1 MALKILRARMTA
13 MAALLGAFVAPAAMA
28 ADMPFLSEPA
38 PEPVNQQPLE
48 FGSGWYLRGDVGYSN
63 MALPEVFADFAN
75 SLGRTGA
82 VTGGVGA
89 GYQYNNW
96 LRTDFTIDRSVFQP
110 QRTGAQT
117 WCPYGTALYYPS
129 NDPTNAGKPLGYLY
143 DPNQTCT
150 PLLKST
156 FNRTSFL
163 ANAYVDLGNW
173 WGLTPYVGA
182 GLGLSYLQMSG
193 SDVWYNSAT
202 GAIWT
207 ADLGQ
212 NGIPLAWFPHN
223 STTPVPTPYPFPW
236 GTTVSHANYSQKK
249 TWKFAWNVMAGVSYD
264 ISQNLKIDVHY
275 RLLDAGSYTSFPTSI
290 TGAGGG
296 TKDLISQ
303 EVRVGVRLVAD

>member
-13 MAALLGAFVAPAAMA
+13 LAALLGAFVAPAAMA

-63 MALPEVFADFAN
+63 MALPAVFADFAN
-75 SLGRTGA
+75 SIGRTGA

-96 LRTDFTIDRSVFQP
+96 LRTDFTIDRGVFQP

-117 WCPYGTALYYPS
+117 WCPYGNVVVDQTTSL
-129 NDPTNAGKPLGYLY
+129 PLGYAY
-143 DPNQTCT
+143 SPSQTCT
-150 PLLKST
+150 PLLKADL
-156 FNRTSFL
+156 NRTSFL

-173 WGLTPYVGA
+173 WGLTPYIGA

-202 GAIWT
+202 GAVWS

-212 NGIPLAWFPHN
+212 NGVPWIWKGGIP
-223 STTPVPTPYPFPW
+223 PYGFAW
-236 GTTVSHANYSQKK
+236 GTTNSHANYLQKK
-249 TWKFAWNVMAGVSYD
+249 SWKFAWNVMAGVSYD

-275 RLLDAGSYTSFPTSI
+275 RLLDAGSYTSFPNSI

-303 EVRVGVRLVAD
+303 EVRLGFRLVAD